1 VLAAAPTSARI
12 IPRQFLSVC
21 RWEKPAWTRGTDMEP
36 EAADRVGFMSKAE
49 ILRVIISERLT
60 AAAQEI
66 FAVVERTLAGYE
78 EEVSGC
84 RQEIDL
90 QRNQL
95 GVLLHRP
102 VKVETEDDD
111 YMIPI
116 SEPTAEE
123 ASEGGGGGDE
133 DVLHT
138 EEEQQQQKF
147 ELSVE
152 DDGSMA
158 LLCYTGVETHDEE
171 EDEEN
176 EEDERRSRRR
186 RGARTSSLSSWG

>member
-1 VLAAAPTSARI
+1 
-12 IPRQFLSVC
+12 
-21 RWEKPAWTRGTDMEP
+21 MEP

-176 EEDERRSRRR
+176 EEDEEEQEE
-186 RGARTSSLSSWG
+186 GARTSSLSSWG